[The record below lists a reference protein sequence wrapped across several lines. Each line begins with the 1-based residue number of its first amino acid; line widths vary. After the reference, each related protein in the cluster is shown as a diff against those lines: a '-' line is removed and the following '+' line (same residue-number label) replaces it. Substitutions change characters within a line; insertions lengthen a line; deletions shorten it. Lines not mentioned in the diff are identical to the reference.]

1 MDNLTFNNRLR
12 QVILLSLI
20 ILILL
25 VLFGTLRSLLTGML
39 GAVTLYILTRGM
51 YFQHTMKHKW
61 NKSLTAFMY
70 IFGFLIIVAIPIYMS
85 VQLVSPKINELL
97 KNQDAIINS
106 LKGFSDR
113 VYSMTGFRVL
123 SESNVQ
129 NISEKVTSLIPQ
141 LLNSTANVFSN
152 LLLMFFIYY
161 YMLMNGLEM
170 EKQLT
175 RMVPL
180 KKSNIDQLTSETKI
194 MVKANALG
202 IPIIC
207 AVQGIFATL
216 GYWIF
221 GIEDWGL
228 WGFVTGVLAYFPIIG
243 TMAVWV
249 PLVIYQFSVGDTG
262 PGIGLTIYSIIVTGN
277 VDYITRLGLMKKMG
291 NVHPLVTVMGVIVGL
306 GLFGFIGLIFGPLL
320 ISYLFI
326 LIKIYVNEFSETEDL

>member
-1 MDNLTFNNRLR
+1 
-12 QVILLSLI
+12 
-20 ILILL
+20 
-25 VLFGTLRSLLTGML
+25 
-39 GAVTLYILTRGM
+39 
-51 YFQHTMKHKW
+51 
-61 NKSLTAFMY
+61 
-70 IFGFLIIVAIPIYMS
+70 
-85 VQLVSPKINELL
+85 
-97 KNQDAIINS
+97 
-106 LKGFSDR
+106 
-113 VYSMTGFRVL
+113 
-123 SESNVQ
+123 
-129 NISEKVTSLIPQ
+129 
-141 LLNSTANVFSN
+141 
-152 LLLMFFIYY
+152 
-161 YMLMNGLEM
+161 MLMNGLDM

-262 PGIGLTIYSIIVTGN
+262 LAIGLTIYSIIVTGN